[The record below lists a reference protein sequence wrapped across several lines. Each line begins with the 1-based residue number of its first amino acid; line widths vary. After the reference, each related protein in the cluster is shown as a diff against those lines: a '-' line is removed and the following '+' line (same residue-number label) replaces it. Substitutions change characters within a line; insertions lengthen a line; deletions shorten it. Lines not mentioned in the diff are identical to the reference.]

1 MVETNSNQEVNN
13 PQNTMQFQS
22 LDSNNQINSAPVAWI
37 RRFDGV
43 GNNNGSNASNEK
55 CPLKVDTS
63 HPLWQTFLDSGTVSP
78 LAFFRIF
85 LSPPTYFNSPTP
97 WRRSTRFAQ
106 KVHELL
112 ESFRPGTYIYQP
124 FQKEAIRP
132 THNVESGESVN
143 CIAASSTEKEHGAP
157 AHTNDLEKQ
166 NNGDK
171 SNESVEQEGEI
182 LHSLS
187 TTSIHSIENELII
200 PELEPENNANDGHT
214 TVEKQYTFNATEKDV
229 LNESEGPN
237 EVPDSENLMSDN
249 IPNSSINRVLSER
262 ITRHKIS
269 KKLREARLSNFRK
282 RKIDTDHES
291 NVPKSELQP
300 SSKVSARTSSS
311 SNENKYITTYSL
323 LHTSESTNRLDLELD
338 ENRQR
343 LYVDTGRPRPFR
355 RLYEDNV
362 DDNNENNFNENVIE
376 ENRTI
381 QSYQESH
388 LTFRNSTNYQARDL
402 QVTLYK
408 GFLSHP

>member
-1 MVETNSNQEVNN
+1 MVETNGNQEVNN
-13 PQNTMQFQS
+13 PQNVMPFQS
-22 LDSNNQINSAPVAWI
+22 LDSNNQTNSAPAAWV

-43 GNNNGSNASNEK
+43 GNNIGSNASK
-55 CPLKVDTS
+55 DRCPLKVDTS

-124 FQKEAIRP
+124 FQKGTIRP
-132 THNVESGESVN
+132 THNVEAGEPDNSITNSSGGE
-143 CIAASSTEKEHGAP
+143 EKDVLAP
-157 AHTNDLEKQ
+157 TKDVEQQ
-166 NNGDK
+166 NICDK
-171 SNESVEQEGEI
+171 SNETLGHAEEV
-182 LHSLS
+182 LNSLS
-187 TTSIHSIENELII
+187 STSLASIENVLVV
-200 PELEPENNANDGHT
+200 PENVPKSNDDDNYT
-214 TVEKQYTFNATEKDV
+214 TVEKQCIFNATENDA
-229 LNESEGPN
+229 LN
-237 EVPDSENLMSDN
+237 VPDGSKEDSEPDN
-249 IPNSSINRVLSER
+249 SMLNNPPNSSINRVLSER

-282 RKIDTDHES
+282 RKLDTVHES
-291 NVPKSELQP
+291 NAPKSELQP
-300 SSKVSARTSSS
+300 SNKVSALTSSL
-311 SNENKYITTYSL
+311 SNENKNIVSYSL

-388 LTFRNSTNYQARDL
+388 LTFRNSTNYARDL